1 MLDQIQ
7 QYTLSVPDNFIDN
20 TYKLTSIVKKQLR
33 SNCLGWQSRQ
43 LENTDAIPWANDFLK
58 LCLTTINAIQP
69 IEYLWFNIS
78 PPGAFHKWH
87 IHGGSS
93 QAGVFYIKTPV
104 NCGGIEFKHKEQVLC
119 IEPHAGLLLLF
130 PPTLE
135 HRTLTN
141 ASNEDRITLAFNLGL

>member
-1 MLDQIQ
+1 MLDKIQ
-7 QYTLSVPDNFIDN
+7 QFNLPVPNMFVDE
-20 TYKLTSIVKKQLR
+20 TYKLKSIVKTQLR
-33 SNCLGWQSRQ
+33 SNQLGWQSSQ
-43 LENTDAIPWANDFLK
+43 LTTTKLIPWAEDFLK

-87 IHGGSS
+87 IHGGAS

-104 NCGGIEFKHKEQVLC
+104 NCGGIEFKHKEQLLC

-135 HRTLTN
+135 HRTLINT
-141 ASNEDRITLAFNLGL
+141 SNEDRITLAFNLRL